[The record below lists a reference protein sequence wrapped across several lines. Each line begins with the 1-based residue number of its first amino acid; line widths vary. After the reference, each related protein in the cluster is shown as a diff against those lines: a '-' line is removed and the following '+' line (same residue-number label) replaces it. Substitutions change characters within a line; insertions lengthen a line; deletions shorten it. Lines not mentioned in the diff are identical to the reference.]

1 MIHYAGWFGGYEIIL
16 IVVAILLLFGAKK
29 LPDLARGLGKGIKD
43 FKSAT
48 EESELAKDL
57 KDVASEMNEV
67 KKDVDKLNPKKGFGI
82 ENPLKGKKK

>member
-48 EESELAKDL
+48 EDSELAKDL